1 LNKSISNKQINRL
14 AIPAIIAGISE
25 PVLSLTDAA
34 IVGHIPTNATESLA
48 AVGIV
53 SSFLSMLIW
62 VLGQSRSAISAIISQ
77 YLGAN
82 KLHEVKRLPAQAI
95 AIIITL
101 SLLVCATTLPFSE
114 SIFKFYNAK
123 DLLLDYSV
131 EYYNIRIIGFPFTL
145 YTFAVF
151 GIFRGLQNTY
161 YTMIIAIVGAV
172 INIVLDF
179 ILVYG
184 VFGIIPALNLK
195 GAAIASAFSQLLMA
209 GMASILLLKKTPIS
223 LKLVLPFNKEL
234 PNFLQMIGNLII
246 RTLALNLA
254 LYFATSFATDYGTEY
269 IAAYT
274 IAINLWFF
282 AAFAV
287 DGYASAGNIMS
298 GKLFGGNQ
306 IKLLVALSNRLLK
319 RALIVG
325 VMMAALGALFYEQ
338 LGSLFTTEKAV
349 LTEFYKVFWIV
360 LLMQPFCALAFVFD
374 GIFKGLGEMKT
385 LRNVLVLS
393 TVVVF
398 IPALFIGD
406 YYELKLHGILL
417 AFTFWMIAR
426 GIPLIVKFR
435 KQFLPQI
442 QNH

>member
-1 LNKSISNKQINRL
+1 
-14 AIPAIIAGISE
+14 
-25 PVLSLTDAA
+25 
-34 IVGHIPTNATESLA
+34 
-48 AVGIV
+48 
-53 SSFLSMLIW
+53 
-62 VLGQSRSAISAIISQ
+62 
-77 YLGAN
+77 
-82 KLHEVKRLPAQAI
+82 
-95 AIIITL
+95 
-101 SLLVCATTLPFSE
+101 
-114 SIFKFYNAK
+114 
-123 DLLLDYSV
+123 
-131 EYYNIRIIGFPFTL
+131 
-145 YTFAVF
+145 
-151 GIFRGLQNTY
+151 
-161 YTMIIAIVGAV
+161 
-172 INIVLDF
+172 
-179 ILVYG
+179 
-184 VFGIIPALNLK
+184 
-195 GAAIASAFSQLLMA
+195 
-209 GMASILLLKKTPIS
+209 
-223 LKLVLPFNKEL
+223 
-234 PNFLQMIGNLII
+234 
-246 RTLALNLA
+246 
-254 LYFATSFATDYGTEY
+254 
-269 IAAYT
+269 
-274 IAINLWFF
+274 
-282 AAFAV
+282 
-287 DGYASAGNIMS
+287 MS